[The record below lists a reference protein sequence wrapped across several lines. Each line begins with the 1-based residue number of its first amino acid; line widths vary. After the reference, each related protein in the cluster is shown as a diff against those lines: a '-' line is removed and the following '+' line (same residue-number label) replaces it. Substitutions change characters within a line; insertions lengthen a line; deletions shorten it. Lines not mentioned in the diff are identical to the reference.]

1 MSQTPGKQRTGQ
13 NDQVEIPEDVVR
25 AVGPDVEWSGDHE
38 GLSGDV
44 WRAGSSYVKRAGV
57 DERDRLLWLG
67 KHFEVPEIKVY
78 ADGWLV
84 LADVGAPSLAAVDP
98 VLAGTVMGTVLR
110 ALHSLPVA
118 SCPYDA
124 RIPVVL
130 ENARR
135 NVEAGLV
142 DADDFDDDNRGV
154 TPAAL
159 LERLVATAPETED
172 LVVTH
177 GDFCP
182 PNVLLRPDGSTVLID
197 VSRLGVSDRH
207 RDLALAHRELDEE
220 AVAAFDRAYGLTPR
234 PELLD
239 WYRLLDEFF

>member
-1 MSQTPGKQRTGQ
+1 MK
-13 NDQVEIPEDVVR
+13 IPEDVVR
-25 AVGPDVEWSGDHE
+25 AVGPDAVWSEEHE

-44 WRAGSSYVKRAGV
+44 WRVGSSYVKRAGV

-67 KHFEVPEIKVY
+67 KHFEVPEIR
-78 ADGWLV
+78 AFAEDWLV
-84 LADVGAPSLAAVDP
+84 LADVGAPSLASADP

-110 ALHSLPVA
+110 SLHALPVA

-124 RIPVVL
+124 RIPVML
-130 ENARR
+130 EGARR

-142 DADDFDDDNRGV
+142 DPDDFDDDNLGV
-154 TPAAL
+154 TPEEL
-159 LERLVATAPETED
+159 LKRLVATAPETED
-172 LVVTH
+172 LVVAH

-207 RDLALAHRELDEE
+207 RDIALAHRELDEE
-220 AVAAFDRAYGLTPR
+220 GVEAFDRAYGLTPR
-234 PELLD
+234 PEMLA
-239 WYRLLDEFF
+239 WYQLLDEFF

>member
-1 MSQTPGKQRTGQ
+1 MPE
-13 NDQVEIPEDVVR
+13 EIVH
-25 AVGPDVEWSGDHE
+25 AVGADAVWSADHE
-38 GLSGDV
+38 GMSGET
-44 WRAGSSYVKRAGV
+44 WRAGSCYVKRAGSA
-57 DERDRLLWLG
+57 ERDRLLWLG
-67 KHFEVPEIKVY
+67 KHFEVPEIRAF

-84 LADVGAPSLAAVDP
+84 LADVGAPSLASAEP
-98 VLAGTVMGTVLR
+98 VVAGSVMGAVLR

-130 ENARR
+130 ETARR

-142 DADDFDDDNRGV
+142 DPDDFDDDNRGV
-154 TPAAL
+154 TAEEL
-159 LERLVATAPETED
+159 LERLVATAPDEQD
-172 LVVTH
+172 LVVAH

-207 RDLALAHRELDEE
+207 RDLALVHRELDEE
-220 AVAAFDRAYGLTPR
+220 AATAFERAYGLVPR
-234 PELLD
+234 PDRLE

>member
-1 MSQTPGKQRTGQ
+1 MTG
-13 NDQVEIPEDVVR
+13 VEIPGEVVR
-25 AVGPDVEWSGDHE
+25 VVGADAVWSRNHD

-44 WRAGSSYVKRAGV
+44 WKAGSSYVKRAGV
-57 DERDRLLWLG
+57 DERDRLRWLG
-67 KHFEVPEIKVY
+67 ERFEVPAIEAF

-84 LADVGAPSLAAVDP
+84 LADVGAPSLASADP

-110 ALHSLPVA
+110 SLHALPVA
-118 SCPYDA
+118 SCPFDA
-124 RIPVVL
+124 RVAVML
-130 ENARR
+130 EKARH

-142 DADDFDDDNRGV
+142 DPGDFDDDNRGA
-154 TPAAL
+154 TPSEL
-159 LERLVATAPETED
+159 LEQLVATAPQDED
-172 LVVTH
+172 LVVAH

-207 RDLALAHRELDEE
+207 RDLALAHRELGEE
-220 AVAAFDRAYGLTPR
+220 AAAAFDRAYGLVPR
-234 PELLD
+234 PDLLA

>member
-1 MSQTPGKQRTGQ
+1 M
-13 NDQVEIPEDVVR
+13 VLR
-25 AVGPDVEWSGDHE
+25 AVGPDAVWSSDHE

-44 WRAGSSYVKRAGV
+44 WRVGSSYVKRAGV

-67 KHFEVPEIKVY
+67 KHFEVPAIKAF
-78 ADGWLV
+78 ADDWLV

-110 ALHSLPVA
+110 SLHALPTS

-130 ENARR
+130 EKARH

-142 DADDFDDDNRGV
+142 DAGDFDDDNLGV
-154 TPAAL
+154 TAEEL
-159 LERLVATAPETED
+159 LERLVATVPETED
-172 LVVTH
+172 LVVAH

-207 RDLALAHRELDEE
+207 RDIALVHRELDEE
-220 AVAAFDRAYGLTPR
+220 AVVAFNRAYGLVPR
-234 PELLD
+234 PSLLE
-239 WYRLLDEFF
+239 WYQLLDEFF

>member
-1 MSQTPGKQRTGQ
+1 M
-13 NDQVEIPEDVVR
+13 EIPEDVVR
-25 AVGPDVEWSGDHE
+25 AVGRDAVWSGDHE

-44 WRAGSSYVKRAGV
+44 WRAGSCYVKRAGA
-57 DERDRLLWLG
+57 DERDRLRWLG
-67 KHFEVPEIKVY
+67 EHLEVPEIKAF

-84 LADVGAPSLAAVDP
+84 LADVGAPSLATVDP
-98 VLAGTVMGTVLR
+98 VRAGTVMGAVLR
-110 ALHSLPVA
+110 SLHALPTA

-130 ENARR
+130 EKARR

-142 DADDFDDDNRGV
+142 DRDDFDDDNLGV
-154 TPAAL
+154 TPEEL
-159 LERLVATAPETED
+159 LERLVATAPGTED
-172 LVVTH
+172 LVVVH

-182 PNVLLRPDGSTVLID
+182 PNVLLRADGSTVLID

-207 RDLALAHRELDEE
+207 RDIALAYRELDEE
-220 AVAAFDRAYGLTPR
+220 AVDAFDRAYGFTPR
-234 PELLD
+234 PSTLE

>member
-1 MSQTPGKQRTGQ
+1 M
-13 NDQVEIPEDVVR
+13 EIPGEVLA
-25 AVGPDVEWSGDHE
+25 AVGEDAVWSNEHE

-57 DERDRLLWLG
+57 DERDRLRWLG
-67 KHFEVPEIKVY
+67 EHFEVPEIK
-78 ADGWLV
+78 AFANDWLV
-84 LADVGAPSLAAVDP
+84 LADVGAPSLAAADP

-110 ALHSLPVA
+110 SLHALPVA
-118 SCPYDA
+118 SCPFDA

-130 ENARR
+130 DKARR

-142 DADDFDDDNRGV
+142 DPEDFDDDNRGV
-154 TPAAL
+154 TPAEL
-159 LERLVATAPETED
+159 LERLIATAPEDED
-172 LVVTH
+172 LVVAH

-207 RDLALAHRELDEE
+207 RDIALVHRELGEE
-220 AVAAFDRAYGLTPR
+220 AVDAFTRAYGLNPR
-234 PELLD
+234 PEMLS

>member
-1 MSQTPGKQRTGQ
+1 MK
-13 NDQVEIPEDVVR
+13 IPEDVLH
-25 AVGPDVEWSGDHE
+25 AVGPDAVWSDDHE

-44 WRAGSSYVKRAGV
+44 WQVGSSYVKRSGV
-57 DERDRLLWLG
+57 DEYDRLLWLG
-67 KHFEVPEIKVY
+67 KHFEVPEIR
-78 ADGWLV
+78 AFAEDWLV
-84 LADVGAPSLAAVDP
+84 LADVGAPSLASADP

-110 ALHSLPVA
+110 SLHALPVA

-124 RIPVVL
+124 TIPVVL
-130 ENARR
+130 ERARH

-142 DADDFDDDNRGV
+142 DPDDFDDDNLGV
-154 TPAAL
+154 TPEEL
-159 LERLVATAPETED
+159 LRRLVATAPPSED
-172 LVVTH
+172 LVVAH

-197 VSRLGVSDRH
+197 VARLGVSDRH
-207 RDLALAHRELDEE
+207 RDIALAHRELGEE

-234 PELLD
+234 PEMLA

>member
-1 MSQTPGKQRTGQ
+1 M
-13 NDQVEIPEDVVR
+13 R
-25 AVGPDVEWSGDHE
+25 AVGTDAVWSAEHE
-38 GLSGDV
+38 GLSGEV
-44 WRAGSSYVKRAGV
+44 WRAGSCYVKRAGSR
-57 DERDRLLWLG
+57 ERDRLLWLG
-67 KHFEVPEIKVY
+67 KHFEVPEIRAF

-84 LADVGAPSLAAVDP
+84 LADVGAPSLASADP
-98 VLAGTVMGTVLR
+98 VRAGSVMGAVLR
-110 ALHSLPVA
+110 SLHSLPVA

-142 DADDFDDDNRGV
+142 DPDDFDDDNRGA
-154 TPAAL
+154 TPEEL
-159 LERLVATAPETED
+159 LERLVATAPEHED
-172 LVVTH
+172 LVVAH

-207 RDLALAHRELDEE
+207 RDIALAHRELDEE
-220 AVAAFDRAYGLTPR
+220 AADAFDRAYGFTPR
-234 PELLD
+234 PSMLE

>member
-1 MSQTPGKQRTGQ
+1 M
-13 NDQVEIPEDVVR
+13 DVPEEVLR
-25 AVGPDVEWSGDHE
+25 AVGPDAVWSDGHE

-57 DERDRLLWLG
+57 DERDRLRWLG
-67 KHFEVPEIKVY
+67 RHREVPEIRAF

-84 LADVGAPSLAAVDP
+84 LADVGAPSLATADP
-98 VLAGTVMGTVLR
+98 VLAATVMGEVLR
-110 ALHSLPVA
+110 SLHSLPVD

-124 RIPVVL
+124 RVAVL
-130 ENARR
+130 LEQARR

-142 DADDFDDDNRGV
+142 DPDDFDDDNLGS
-154 TPAAL
+154 TPEEL
-159 LERLVATAPETED
+159 LERLAGTAPREED
-172 LVVTH
+172 LVVAH

-197 VSRLGVSDRH
+197 VARLGVSDRH
-207 RDLALAHRELDEE
+207 RDIALAHREVGEE
-220 AVAAFDRAYGLTPR
+220 AVGAFDRAYGLTPR
-234 PELLD
+234 PALLE

>member
-1 MSQTPGKQRTGQ
+1 M
-13 NDQVEIPEDVVR
+13 R
-25 AVGPDVEWSGDHE
+25 AVGPDAVWSSDHE

-57 DERDRLLWLG
+57 AERDRLLWLG
-67 KHFEVPEIKVY
+67 KNFEVPAIKAF
-78 ADGWLV
+78 ADDWLV

-110 ALHSLPVA
+110 SLHALPTA

-130 ENARR
+130 EKARH
-135 NVEAGLV
+135 NVGAGLV
-142 DADDFDDDNRGV
+142 DAGDFDDENLGV
-154 TPAAL
+154 TAEEL

-172 LVVTH
+172 LVVAH

-182 PNVLLRPDGSTVLID
+182 PNVLLRADGSTVLID

-207 RDLALAHRELDEE
+207 RDIALVHRELDEE
-220 AVAAFDRAYGLTPR
+220 AAAAFDRAYGLVPS
-234 PELLD
+234 PSLLK
-239 WYRLLDEFF
+239 WYQLLDEFF

>member
-1 MSQTPGKQRTGQ
+1 MK
-13 NDQVEIPEDVVR
+13 IPEDVLH
-25 AVGPDVEWSGDHE
+25 AVGPDAVWSADHE
-38 GLSGDV
+38 GRSGDV
-44 WRAGSSYVKRAGV
+44 WRVGSSYVKRAGV

-67 KHFEVPEIKVY
+67 RHFEVPEIR
-78 ADGWLV
+78 AFAEDWLV
-84 LADVGAPSLAAVDP
+84 LADVGAPSLTSADP

-110 ALHSLPVA
+110 SLHSLPVA

-124 RIPVVL
+124 TIPVML
-130 ENARR
+130 EKARH

-142 DADDFDDDNRGV
+142 DVGDFDDDNLGA
-154 TPAAL
+154 TPEEL
-159 LERLVATAPETED
+159 LHRLVATAPSAED
-172 LVVTH
+172 LVVAH

-197 VSRLGVSDRH
+197 VARLGVSDRH
-207 RDLALAHRELDEE
+207 RDLALAHRALGEE

-234 PELLD
+234 PEMLA

>member
-1 MSQTPGKQRTGQ
+1 MR
-13 NDQVEIPEDVVR
+13 IPEDVLH
-25 AVGPDVEWSGDHE
+25 AVGPDAVWSADHE

-44 WRAGSSYVKRAGV
+44 WWVGSSYVKRAGV

-67 KHFEVPEIKVY
+67 EHVEVPEIR
-78 ADGWLV
+78 AFAEDWLV
-84 LADVGAPSLAAVDP
+84 LADVGAPSLTSADP

-110 ALHSLPVA
+110 SLHSLPVA

-124 RIPVVL
+124 TIPVVL
-130 ENARR
+130 ERARH

-142 DADDFDDDNRGV
+142 DADDFDDDNLGV
-154 TPAAL
+154 TPEEL
-159 LERLVATAPETED
+159 LHRLVATAPSAED
-172 LVVTH
+172 LVVAH

-197 VSRLGVSDRH
+197 VARLGVSDRH
-207 RDLALAHRELDEE
+207 RDIALAHRELGEE

-234 PELLD
+234 PEMLA